1 MSMFV
6 GRSGRRKGIRMAL
19 VPWEESVKKERS
31 ILADSHLETLPLP
44 VQRAAGTDREAGGAW
59 ILLAKYSC

>member
-1 MSMFV
+1 
-6 GRSGRRKGIRMAL
+6 MAL